1 MFDII
6 LSGSDFLTD
15 AAKSFPPLNIKFDSP
30 ADELSNFTN
39 RVDELDVFSRALKI
53 PSGETLP
60 VISYYGVGGTGKT
73 WLLKRL
79 QSSLD
84 GIPCARIDLDPNQ
97 GAERLHNDV
106 GLLLAEI
113 RGQFSGIPCPSFD
126 VAFQW
131 LRYHQNR
138 GKGGKFPGQTFLG
151 DAWEIIVDEVIAKV
165 PGGKPIYNMLASQLA
180 EPVLEKLGKSR
191 ILKWLGSKSE
201 HVEDF
206 LRLKASEPDQILLDL
221 HRRLLFDLKSNLP
234 ERFGFQCKGVIFVD
248 TFESLGSIR
257 DSRLQRDA
265 RQSWIRDLYHP
276 DSGVL
281 LVIAGRDRINWDLMP
296 NSPFADTTLFDQ
308 HLVGGLSEQDARQL
322 LENCNVN
329 DPVLQDAVLA
339 TCIEKEE
346 QNSPNAYHCF
356 SLGLCADS
364 IDTELRQ
371 GNSVDP
377 ESFKISPGDT
387 VRLAQRFLRSLPD
400 ETYESWILNLATIP
414 KFDEQAARYSFSE
427 HASAEQDAAW
437 LTLNRF
443 SFVSRDERDWFAFHA
458 VMREALLGLFSESD
472 RAKSDDRWT
481 QYWSKRIKTEM
492 LPKLGQGLEQYV
504 GVELRRCVDLVEARI
519 PVSPEIMDEIVVPMV
534 DQILRKLPNRWQL
547 VDILKSCQDFRL
559 GARGIEAV
567 LLLLESGSA
576 KQKRLAMRFLATNVD
591 NSSLAKKRLEDLKR
605 DPMIDIRIFATLA
618 QISGQ
623 EIELDD
629 LCEIERTRQYDDP
642 LDDVPNRLIE
652 TLKRILEHQNN
663 EIRIWALKAIPWMS
677 HEYGDTLMPAV
688 FKCVQAS
695 HPEDTASVAVQA
707 LKHVNVE
714 EAGDLGTLIAKHVA
728 DNFDDRSCL
737 DLKSFLNDHGYQ
749 QRVNQA
755 ARRIIDNEDE
765 EYLTFA
771 IEELAEQTGDTEIL
785 YAHEVKNLRET
796 DAFTPGLAKMS
807 RSEKHVASLYEFYR
821 DPDIWIQMNAAEV
834 LLAWGEPVDVLPLL
848 KAINDMTDEDWA
860 NQAVALEE
868 SLAKAKHEDPEN
880 YSEPIVYYKKLR
892 TAKKWAIKFKGH
904 LAQSDQSALVDYLLE
919 LASFGKNERTISFKE
934 VADVLVT
941 ISLSPDQEDLLEEQ
955 IFRQGGDQIY
965 AYLQV
970 LAEKGARDQIKKQ
983 VLNQLASGDVNQKKH
998 IGWALGQFVEEQY
1011 QNDRRPDRD
1020 VDPWVANWLIESQDL
1035 RLLLPVVTAFV
1046 TDFESLI
1053 VSPNIADFVT
1063 DHCRTPEIEELL
1075 TSLGSRSSTAGIA
1088 RILQVFIAWDRP
1100 LRALDVAAKILDD
1113 LPEDRSR
1120 RDFAPEELLMY
1131 TIFNRFPEP
1140 EIGIEMELAS
1150 QRDSI
1155 ELRKA
1160 IFKTLQVADDGLIE
1174 ALGKNRGELVNDEL
1188 QQRIAG
1194 IIQPRESDRVSQA
1207 VFRRV
1212 IHRWVLDLMQPVD
1225 DSKSK

>member
-1 MFDII
+1 M
-6 LSGSDFLTD
+6 TD
-15 AAKSFPPLNIKFDSP
+15 AAKSFPPLNNKFDSP

-39 RVDELDVFSRALKI
+39 RVDELDVFSRALKT
-53 PSGETLP
+53 PSGEPLP

-79 QSSLD
+79 QSNLD
-84 GIPCARIDLDPNQ
+84 EIPCARIDLDPNQ

-113 RGQFSGIPCPSFD
+113 RGQFARIPCPSFD

-131 LRYHQNR
+131 LRYKQNH

-165 PGGKPIYNMLASQLA
+165 PGGKPIYSMLASRLA

-234 ERFGFQCKGVIFVD
+234 ERLGHQCKGVIFVD

-308 HLVGGLSEQDARQL
+308 HLVGGLSDQDARQL
-322 LENCNVN
+322 LENCHVN
-329 DPVLQDAVLA
+329 DPVLQDAVLTA
-339 TCIEKEE
+339 CIERADE

-377 ESFKISPGDT
+377 ESFRISPGDT

-414 KFDEQAARYSFSE
+414 KFDEHAARYSFSE

-443 SFVSRDERDWFAFHA
+443 SFLSRDKQGWFAFHA
-458 VMREALLGLFSESD
+458 VMREALSGLFSESD

-504 GVELRRCVDLVEARI
+504 GVELRKCVDLVEAGI
-519 PVSPEIMDEIVVPMV
+519 PVSPEVIDEIVVPMV

-547 VDILKSCQDFRL
+547 VDALKSCQDSRL
-559 GARGIEAV
+559 GIRGIEAV
-567 LLLLESGSA
+567 LLLLESESVE
-576 KQKRLAMRFLATNVD
+576 QKRLAMRFLATNVD
-591 NSSLAKKRLEDLKR
+591 NSSLARRGLEDLKR
-605 DPMIDIRIFATLA
+605 DPMIDVRIFATLA
-618 QISGQ
+618 RISGQ
-623 EIELDD
+623 EIKLDD
-629 LCEIERTRQYDDP
+629 LCEIEITRKYHDP
-642 LDDVPNRLIE
+642 IDDVPNRLIE

-663 EIRIWALKAIPWMS
+663 EIRIWALQAIPWIS
-677 HEYGDTLMPAV
+677 DEYGDTLMPTV
-688 FKCVQAS
+688 FECVQAS
-695 HPEDTASVAVQA
+695 HLDVKASVAVRA

-714 EAGDLGTLIAKHVA
+714 EAGELGALIAKYVA

-737 DLKSFLNDHGYQ
+737 DLKSFLKNHGYQ
-749 QRVNQA
+749 QRVNLA
-755 ARRIIDNEDE
+755 AQRIIDSEDE

-771 IEELAEQTGDTEIL
+771 IQELAEQTGDTEIQ

-807 RSEKHVASLYEFYR
+807 RSEKHVASLYELYS
-821 DPDIWIQMNAAEV
+821 DPDIWIQMLAAEV

-848 KAINDMTDEDWA
+848 IAINDMTDEDWA
-860 NQAVALEE
+860 NQAIALEK
-868 SLAKAKHEDPEN
+868 SLAKAKDEDPEN

-892 TAKKWAIKFKGH
+892 TKKKWEIKFESH
-904 LAQSDQSALVDYLLE
+904 LAQSDQSALVDYLLD
-919 LASFGKNERTISFKE
+919 LASFRKNERTISFKK
-934 VADVLVT
+934 VADALVT
-941 ISLSPDQEDLLEEQ
+941 ISLSPDQENLLEEQ
-955 IFRQGGDQIY
+955 IFQQDGDQIF

-970 LAEKGARDQIKKQ
+970 LAEKGARDQFKKT
-983 VLNQLASGDVNQKKH
+983 VLNHLTSGDENQKKH
-998 IGWALGQFVEEQY
+998 IGWALGQFLEKQY
-1011 QNDRRPDRD
+1011 QNGPRTYRD

-1046 TDFESLI
+1046 TDIESLI

-1063 DHCRTPEIEELL
+1063 DHCRTPETEELL
-1075 TSLGSRSSTAGIA
+1075 MSLVSSSSTAEIA
-1088 RILQVFIAWDRP
+1088 RMLQVFIAWNRP
-1100 LRALDVAAKILDD
+1100 LLAIDVAAKILDD
-1113 LPEDRSR
+1113 LPQDRSR
-1120 RDFAPEELLMY
+1120 RDFAPEELLLY

-1140 EIGIEMELAS
+1140 EIGIEMELARK
-1150 QRDSI
+1150 RDSI

-1160 IFKTLQVADDGLIE
+1160 IFKSLQVADDSLIE